1 MHYLVGSR
9 AEIGGDPL
17 SPRVLRSLVPGLD
30 EQEAYVCG
38 PAGMT
43 SAAVRALRAAG
54 VPQAAH
60 PLRVVRVLR
69 ERIRAMRRVIL
80 AVTGTIAGL
89 VALLSFKS
97 HVPSAPVAATTGGS
111 GGTSASSSSSSPS
124 SSGGGQTEVVPGA
137 FPQGSI
143 AKNLPAG
150 ETAVDGK
157 VASTAYGPVQIQLIE
172 RNSKIVKVAVLV
184 QPTNTLHD
192 VQIGEFAFPKLIS
205 ETLAAQNGKIDAVS
219 GATYTSAGYIQS
231 LQSAL
236 DKRS

>member
-1 MHYLVGSR
+1 
-9 AEIGGDPL
+9 
-17 SPRVLRSLVPGLD
+17 
-30 EQEAYVCG
+30 
-38 PAGMT
+38 
-43 SAAVRALRAAG
+43 
-54 VPQAAH
+54 
-60 PLRVVRVLR
+60 
-69 ERIRAMRRVIL
+69 MRRVIL
-80 AVTGTIAGL
+80 AVAGTIAGL
-89 VALLSFKS
+89 LALLSFKS

-111 GGTSASSSSSSPS
+111 GGTSSSSSSSSASAS

-150 ETAVDGK
+150 ETAVNGK
-157 VASTAYGPVQIQLIE
+157 VASTAYGPVQIQLIK
-172 RNSKIVKVAVLV
+172 RASKIVKVAVLV

>member
-1 MHYLVGSR
+1 
-9 AEIGGDPL
+9 
-17 SPRVLRSLVPGLD
+17 
-30 EQEAYVCG
+30 
-38 PAGMT
+38 
-43 SAAVRALRAAG
+43 
-54 VPQAAH
+54 
-60 PLRVVRVLR
+60 
-69 ERIRAMRRVIL
+69 MRRVIL

-97 HVPSAPVAATTGGS
+97 HVPAAPVAATAGGS
-111 GGTSASSSSSSPS
+111 GGTSASSSSTS

-150 ETAVDGK
+150 EAAVDGK
-157 VASTAYGPVQIQLIE
+157 AASTAYGPVQIQLIE
-172 RNSKIVKVAVLV
+172 KNSKIVKVAVLV

-192 VQIGEFAFPKLIS
+192 VQIGEFAFPKLIG

>member
-1 MHYLVGSR
+1 
-9 AEIGGDPL
+9 
-17 SPRVLRSLVPGLD
+17 
-30 EQEAYVCG
+30 
-38 PAGMT
+38 
-43 SAAVRALRAAG
+43 
-54 VPQAAH
+54 
-60 PLRVVRVLR
+60 
-69 ERIRAMRRVIL
+69 MRRVIL

-97 HVPSAPVAATTGGS
+97 HVPSAPVAATTGTS
-111 GGTSASSSSSSPS
+111 GTSASSSST
-124 SSGGGQTEVVPGA
+124 SGGGQTEVVPGA

-150 ETAVDGK
+150 ETAVNGK
-157 VASTAYGPVQIQLIE
+157 VASTSYGPVQIQLIK
-172 RNSKIVKVAVLV
+172 RNGKIVKVAVLM
-184 QPTNTLHD
+184 QPTNTLND
-192 VQIGEFAFPKLIS
+192 VQIGKFAFPKLIS

>member
-1 MHYLVGSR
+1 
-9 AEIGGDPL
+9 
-17 SPRVLRSLVPGLD
+17 
-30 EQEAYVCG
+30 
-38 PAGMT
+38 
-43 SAAVRALRAAG
+43 
-54 VPQAAH
+54 
-60 PLRVVRVLR
+60 
-69 ERIRAMRRVIL
+69 MRRVIL

-111 GGTSASSSSSSPS
+111 GGTSSSTASSS

-150 ETAVDGK
+150 ETAVNGK
-157 VASTAYGPVQIQLIE
+157 VASTAYGPVQIQLIK
-172 RNSKIVKVAVLV
+172 RAGKIVKVAVLV

>member
-1 MHYLVGSR
+1 
-9 AEIGGDPL
+9 
-17 SPRVLRSLVPGLD
+17 
-30 EQEAYVCG
+30 
-38 PAGMT
+38 
-43 SAAVRALRAAG
+43 
-54 VPQAAH
+54 
-60 PLRVVRVLR
+60 
-69 ERIRAMRRVIL
+69 MRRVIL

-111 GGTSASSSSSSPS
+111 GGTSSSSSSGS
-124 SSGGGQTEVVPGA
+124 GQTEVVPGA

-150 ETAVDGK
+150 ETAVNGK
-157 VASTAYGPVQIQLIE
+157 MANTAYGPVQIQLIK
-172 RNSKIVKVAVLV
+172 RAGKIVKVAVLV

>member
-1 MHYLVGSR
+1 
-9 AEIGGDPL
+9 
-17 SPRVLRSLVPGLD
+17 
-30 EQEAYVCG
+30 
-38 PAGMT
+38 
-43 SAAVRALRAAG
+43 
-54 VPQAAH
+54 
-60 PLRVVRVLR
+60 
-69 ERIRAMRRVIL
+69 MRRVIL

-97 HVPSAPVAATTGGS
+97 HVPSAPVAATTGGT
-111 GGTSASSSSSSPS
+111 GGTSSSSSSA
-124 SSGGGQTEVVPGA
+124 SGGGQTEVVPGA

-143 AKNLPAG
+143 ARNLPAG

-157 VASTAYGPVQIQLIE
+157 VASTSYGPVQIQLIK
-172 RNSKIVKVAVLV
+172 RAGKIVKVAVLV

-219 GATYTSAGYIQS
+219 GATYTSAGYVQS

>member
-1 MHYLVGSR
+1 
-9 AEIGGDPL
+9 
-17 SPRVLRSLVPGLD
+17 
-30 EQEAYVCG
+30 
-38 PAGMT
+38 
-43 SAAVRALRAAG
+43 
-54 VPQAAH
+54 
-60 PLRVVRVLR
+60 
-69 ERIRAMRRVIL
+69 MRRVIL

-97 HVPSAPVAATTGGS
+97 HVPSAPVAATAGGP
-111 GGTSASSSSSSPS
+111 GGTSSSSAPSSSSSSS
-124 SSGGGQTEVVPGA
+124 SSSGGQTEVVPGA

-150 ETAVDGK
+150 EAAVDGK
-157 VASTAYGPVQIQLIE
+157 VASTAYGPVQIQLIKK
-172 RNSKIVKVAVLV
+172 NGKIVKVAVLV

-205 ETLAAQNGKIDAVS
+205 ETLAAQSGKIDAVS
-219 GATYTSAGYIQS
+219 GATYTSAGYVQS

>member
-1 MHYLVGSR
+1 
-9 AEIGGDPL
+9 
-17 SPRVLRSLVPGLD
+17 
-30 EQEAYVCG
+30 
-38 PAGMT
+38 
-43 SAAVRALRAAG
+43 
-54 VPQAAH
+54 
-60 PLRVVRVLR
+60 
-69 ERIRAMRRVIL
+69 MRRVIL

-111 GGTSASSSSSSPS
+111 GGTSSSSSSGS
-124 SSGGGQTEVVPGA
+124 GQTEVVPGA

-150 ETAVDGK
+150 ETAVNGK
-157 VASTAYGPVQIQLIE
+157 MANTAYGPVQIQLIK
-172 RNSKIVKVAVLV
+172 RNGKIVKVAVLV

>member
-1 MHYLVGSR
+1 
-9 AEIGGDPL
+9 
-17 SPRVLRSLVPGLD
+17 
-30 EQEAYVCG
+30 
-38 PAGMT
+38 
-43 SAAVRALRAAG
+43 
-54 VPQAAH
+54 
-60 PLRVVRVLR
+60 
-69 ERIRAMRRVIL
+69 MRRVIL
-80 AVTGTIAGL
+80 AVAGTIAGL

-111 GGTSASSSSSSPS
+111 GGTSSSPSSSSASSS

-143 AKNLPAG
+143 ARNLPAG
-150 ETAVDGK
+150 ETAVNGK
-157 VASTAYGPVQIQLIE
+157 VASTAYGPVQIQLIK
-172 RNSKIVKVAVLV
+172 RASKIVKVAVLV

>member
-1 MHYLVGSR
+1 
-9 AEIGGDPL
+9 
-17 SPRVLRSLVPGLD
+17 
-30 EQEAYVCG
+30 
-38 PAGMT
+38 
-43 SAAVRALRAAG
+43 
-54 VPQAAH
+54 
-60 PLRVVRVLR
+60 
-69 ERIRAMRRVIL
+69 MRRVIL

-97 HVPSAPVAATTGGS
+97 HVPSAPVAATTGT
-111 GGTSASSSSSSPS
+111 GGTSTSSSSTSP

-150 ETAVDGK
+150 ETAVNGK
-157 VASTAYGPVQIQLIE
+157 VASTSYGPVQIQLIK
-172 RNSKIVKVAVLV
+172 RNGKIVKVAVLV
-184 QPTNTLHD
+184 QPTNTLND
-192 VQIGEFAFPKLIS
+192 VQIGKFAFPKLIS

-219 GATYTSAGYIQS
+219 GATYTSAGYVQS

>member
-1 MHYLVGSR
+1 
-9 AEIGGDPL
+9 
-17 SPRVLRSLVPGLD
+17 
-30 EQEAYVCG
+30 
-38 PAGMT
+38 
-43 SAAVRALRAAG
+43 
-54 VPQAAH
+54 
-60 PLRVVRVLR
+60 
-69 ERIRAMRRVIL
+69 MRRVIL

-89 VALLSFKS
+89 AALLSFKS
-97 HVPSAPVAATTGGS
+97 HVPSSPLAATASGS
-111 GGTSASSSSSSPS
+111 GGTSAAGASPSASSSAK
-124 SSGGGQTEVVPGA
+124 GGGQTEVVPGA

-157 VASTAYGPVQIQLIE
+157 VANTSYGPVQIQLIK
-172 RNSKIVKVAVLV
+172 RSGKIVKVAVLV

>member
-1 MHYLVGSR
+1 
-9 AEIGGDPL
+9 
-17 SPRVLRSLVPGLD
+17 
-30 EQEAYVCG
+30 
-38 PAGMT
+38 
-43 SAAVRALRAAG
+43 
-54 VPQAAH
+54 
-60 PLRVVRVLR
+60 
-69 ERIRAMRRVIL
+69 MRRVIL

-97 HVPSAPVAATTGGS
+97 HVPSAPVAATTGGT
-111 GGTSASSSSSSPS
+111 GGTSTSSTST
-124 SSGGGQTEVVPGA
+124 SGGGQTEVVPGA

-150 ETAVDGK
+150 ETAIDGK
-157 VASTAYGPVQIQLIE
+157 VASTSYGPVQIQLIK
-172 RNSKIVKVAVLV
+172 RNGKIVKVAVLT
-184 QPTNTLHD
+184 QPTNTLND
-192 VQIGEFAFPKLIS
+192 IQIGKFAFPKLIS

>member
-1 MHYLVGSR
+1 
-9 AEIGGDPL
+9 
-17 SPRVLRSLVPGLD
+17 
-30 EQEAYVCG
+30 
-38 PAGMT
+38 
-43 SAAVRALRAAG
+43 
-54 VPQAAH
+54 
-60 PLRVVRVLR
+60 
-69 ERIRAMRRVIL
+69 MRRVIL

-97 HVPSAPVAATTGGS
+97 HVPSIPVAATGGS
-111 GGTSASSSSSSPS
+111 GTSSSSSS
-124 SSGGGQTEVVPGA
+124 GGSTATVPGE
-137 FPQGSI
+137 FPQGSL
-143 AKNLPAG
+143 AGKLSAG
-150 ETAVDGK
+150 ETAVDGN
-157 VASTAYGPVQIQLIE
+157 AANTAYGPVQIQLIE
-172 RNSKIVKVAVLV
+172 RSTKIVKVAVLV